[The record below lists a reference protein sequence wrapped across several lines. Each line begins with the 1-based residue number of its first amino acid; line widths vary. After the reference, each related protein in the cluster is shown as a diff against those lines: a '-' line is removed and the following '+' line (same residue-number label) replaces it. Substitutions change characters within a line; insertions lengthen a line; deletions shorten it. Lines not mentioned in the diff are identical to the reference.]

1 MGVTSWYGVTAIFLR
16 FLSESIMGV
25 VLVVEEYRE
34 RKNGMGLI
42 AENKSVEDK
51 MWLVIGHF

>member
-1 MGVTSWYGVTAIFLR
+1 VGVTSWYGVTAIFLR